1 MEPSSALPDLLSAVS
16 IQQVARRPQGAT
28 QMHQSSRVSIFS
40 SFRFPETKSA
50 HLKFSSSRLQPLGG
64 CYMFARNVSFHLK
77 SNMLS
82 DYTRAF
88 EKDVLPLLRKQNG
101 FKDEITFAGP
111 GGVDVTAISLW
122 ENKKEADNYNTNAYP
137 QVLKTLARFIEG
149 TPQVHTFDVVTSTLK
164 QHELVT
170 V

>member
-1 MEPSSALPDLLSAVS
+1 
-16 IQQVARRPQGAT
+16 
-28 QMHQSSRVSIFS
+28 
-40 SFRFPETKSA
+40 
-50 HLKFSSSRLQPLGG
+50 
-64 CYMFARNVSFHLK
+64 MFARNVSIHLK

-122 ENKKEADNYNTNAYP
+122 DNKNRCR
-137 QVLKTLARFIEG
+137 QL
-149 TPQVHTFDVVTSTLK
+149 
-164 QHELVT
+164 QHQYLSASVEDAGKIYRGYAPGSHL
-170 V
+170 